1 MHSFEAQR
9 SECLCLLSS
18 STPWKC
24 FQTLTD
30 PAPERLERSSCGEER
45 TSSGAVAASKHP
57 LCGWWRGKG
66 KGCLA
71 KGRTLSQRQTLCHRH
86 FCFCEVVLTYMKK
99 IVCSDS
105 ILASLTLL
113 VIAEDYLLL
122 HRDSGVALYFS
133 FLKTT
138 GICKGGEL
146 SILLVI
152 PLTLQEPAH
161 LIFCSLCRF
170 NVLVLAFG

>member
-1 MHSFEAQR
+1 
-9 SECLCLLSS
+9 
-18 STPWKC
+18 
-24 FQTLTD
+24 
-30 PAPERLERSSCGEER
+30 
-45 TSSGAVAASKHP
+45 
-57 LCGWWRGKG
+57 
-66 KGCLA
+66 
-71 KGRTLSQRQTLCHRH
+71 
-86 FCFCEVVLTYMKK
+86 MKK

-122 HRDSGVALYFS
+122 PRDSGVALYFS

-161 LIFCSLCRF
+161 FIFCSLCRF